1 MVRYVLLEGLE
12 AGHSVVGTVL
22 GIGWDTGLG
31 IGVGLQGAE
40 LLVVLPV
47 VLLALAAAVWCR
59 LAVITTLNSFRF
71 VASGTV
77 GRHVDRGAGPFG
89 SERIWNG

>member
-1 MVRYVLLEGLE
+1 MLLEGRE
-12 AGHSVVGTVL
+12 AGHSVVGTKF
-22 GIGWDTGLG
+22 GTGWDTGLG

-59 LAVITTLNSFRF
+59 LAFITTLNSPRF
-71 VASGTV
+71 VAYGTV
-77 GRHVDRGAGPFG
+77 GRHVDSGAGPF
-89 SERIWNG
+89 

>member
-1 MVRYVLLEGLE
+1 VLLEGLE
-12 AGHSVVGTVL
+12 AGYSVVGTVF
-22 GIGWDTGLG
+22 GIGWDTRLG

-47 VLLALAAAVWCR
+47 VLLALVAAVWCR
-59 LAVITTLNSFRF
+59 LAFITSLNSLRF

-77 GRHVDRGAGPFG
+77 GWHVTRGAGPSG